1 MSLSLHTPTRTLVR
15 LAAAAALAAGT
26 LGAAQGASAATM
38 TFGSPLTAPATLTT
52 AADLAYPGYG
62 IPTIDGNQAVTVHVA
77 HDAADSAL
85 WNTSLAGG
93 PATAPAA
100 GQVTSVSLE
109 GCAEPAAGGPA
120 PLTQIH
126 FQDLVP
132 QPGGG
137 VQVNVTTQPFT
148 IPVCGAG
155 GAGGSTVTTYQPTN
169 FCVSR
174 GDYVDFNDE
183 GGFEPADPLAYPSG
197 VPYEVLGAVGNAT
210 VDSFIA
216 NNGVGNGAVFSPSVV
231 TDHSGFAT
239 NAHEEL
245 LLQATLATGS
255 DATPLCPG
263 GTRGKLGPG
272 VAIPGSAGTAWHGRI
287 PTVTLPRQADG
298 VNREGQVSV
307 ALYCHLGITCTGTLA
322 LHLHGGR
329 AVDGRA
335 AFSVPSLHTGKV
347 TLRLDSLAQRLVRH
361 AAGDVT
367 VAATLTPTSG
377 AETHPLS
384 SSITLLGWR

>member
-1 MSLSLHTPTRTLVR
+1 MSQPPRPIRTLAR

-52 AADLAYPGYG
+52 AADLDYAGYG
-62 IPTIDGNQAVTVHVA
+62 IPTIDGNQAVTVHIA
-77 HDAADSAL
+77 HDAADTAL
-85 WNTSLAGG
+85 WNVGLGG
-93 PATAPAA
+93 GAPTAPTA

-137 VQVNVTTQPFT
+137 AQVNVTTQPFT

-155 GAGGSTVTTYQPTN
+155 GASGSTVTAYQPTN
-169 FCVSR
+169 FCVSE

-197 VPYEVLGAVGNAT
+197 VPYKVLGAVGSAT
-210 VDSFIA
+210 LDSFIA

-231 TDHSGFAT
+231 TDHNGFAT
-239 NAHEEL
+239 TAHEEL
-245 LLQATLATGS
+245 LLQATLATGP

-263 GTRGKLGPG
+263 GTRGEPPAGG
-272 VAIPGSAGTAWHGRI
+272 RASGSAAHG
-287 PTVTLPRQADG
+287 PAVTVPHQDDG
-298 VNREGQVSV
+298 VNRRGLVTI
-307 ALYCHLGITCTGTLA
+307 ALYCHAATTCTGSLT
-322 LHLHGGR
+322 LHGRG
-329 AVDGRA
+329 AHA
-335 AFSVPSLHTGKV
+335 AALGGAPFSVSSLRTGKV
-347 TLRLDSLAQRLVRH
+347 TVHLATGVRRALRHL
-361 AAGDVT
+361 AGDLTVAVT
-367 VAATLTPTSG
+367 VVPAGGQPWT
-377 AETHPLS
+377 E
-384 SSITLLGWR
+384 SIGLRGWR